1 MEIELKAYALAGDD
15 YPKSDGLT
23 KGDKLQ
29 DKMQERKI
37 DAMPVHQPVFLSSTN
52 DLFPYYRCL

>member
-1 MEIELKAYALAGDD
+1 MEIELKAYALAGYD

-37 DAMPVHQPVFLSSTN
+37 DAMPVH
-52 DLFPYYRCL
+52 

>member
-1 MEIELKAYALAGDD
+1 MELKAYALAGYD

-37 DAMPVHQPVFLSSTN
+37 DAMPVHQNFFPSSTS
-52 DLFPYYRCL
+52 DLFPYDRCL